1 MPPAPEKARPG
12 RARAKAAGGRV
23 RRQEAIHPH
32 WNSVLEFT
40 TPGAKVLHT
49 DHGSRGKFRRDGN
62 HVTIEW
68 DGYPADHFTDV
79 DGLLVH
85 RDIMQAVPDINR
97 SRVGAIG
104 THSVRVTR
112 VHVRVP
118 AQDYEVELRLF
129 TSDIPI
135 FHQVFAALDY
145 ESPNLPKSAR
155 TIVDLGAN
163 IGLASVFFALRYPQ
177 ARILAVEPDAE
188 NFALLVRN
196 TAPLW
201 PRVTAREGAVWT
213 HDGSIDLRHEDNH
226 GRPLGA
232 WGVQVAPQ
240 SSPTGTANTATSCFS
255 MITLMAQAGF
265 DEIDILKCDIEGAET
280 ELFTTGAEAWLP
292 KVRLLIIETHDWFRP
307 GSDAAVRAAVAPW
320 FKELPRSGE
329 NLFFRR
335 RAPRQ
340 A

>member
-1 MPPAPEKARPG
+1 
-12 RARAKAAGGRV
+12 V
-23 RRQEAIHPH
+23 
-32 WNSVLEFT
+32 
-40 TPGAKVLHT
+40 
-49 DHGSRGKFRRDGN
+49 DHGSRGTFQRDGN
-62 HVTIEW
+62 AVTIAW
-68 DGYPADHFTDV
+68 DQYPSDHFIDV

-85 RDIMQAVPDINR
+85 RDIMQVVPDINR
-97 SRVGAIG
+97 ARVAGIG

-118 AQDYEVELRLF
+118 GEEYEVELRLF
-129 TSDIPI
+129 TSDIAI

-145 ESPNLPKSAR
+145 TSPNLPKTAR

-163 IGLASVFFALRYPQ
+163 IGLATVFFALRYPQ
-177 ARILAVEPDAE
+177 ARILAVEPDAQ
-188 NFALLVRN
+188 NFALLARN
-196 TAPLW
+196 TAALW

-213 HDGSIDLRHEDNH
+213 HDGTIDLRHEDSE

-232 WGVQVAPQ
+232 WGVQVAPE
-240 SSPTGTANTATSCFS
+240 PAGAAHAATSCFS
-255 MITLMAQAGF
+255 MTTLMAQAGI
-265 DEIDILKCDIEGAET
+265 DEIDVLKCDIEGAEK
-280 ELFTTGAEAWLP
+280 ELFSTGAEAWLR

-335 RAPRQ
+335 RASR
-340 A
+340 